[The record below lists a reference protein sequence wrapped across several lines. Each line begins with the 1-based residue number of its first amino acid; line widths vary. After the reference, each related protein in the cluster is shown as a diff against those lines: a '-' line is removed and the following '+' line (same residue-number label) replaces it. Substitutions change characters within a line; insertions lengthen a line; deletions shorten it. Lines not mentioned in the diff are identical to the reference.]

1 MGCLS
6 IILNYIKYIFCKS
19 EREKT
24 KNNLRSIQKGRHIQ
38 FLYEFEIKDNDDYF
52 LKKTDTKIEFNIK
65 ESNKINESKKRK
77 VYKGKIDNEENY
89 VVKAHKNNNGE
100 IYYSNKDLLN
110 DLINLEQKNYL
121 KNTQKSFKKTLILFQ

>member
-24 KNNLRSIQKGRHIQ
+24 KNNLRSIKKGRHTQ
-38 FLYEFEIKDNDDYF
+38 FLYEFEIKDDDDYF

-77 VYKGKIDNEENY
+77 VYKGKIDKEENY
-89 VVKAHKNNNGE
+89 VVKAHKNNME
-100 IYYSNKDLLN
+100 KYIIQIKTYYM
-110 DLINLEQKNYL
+110 I
-121 KNTQKSFKKTLILFQ
+121 